1 MTFAWN
7 LPEDDFNAIRQW
19 FAEWSVNVA
28 EVDFAPARALFED
41 NVAGFGTHMDVVE
54 GLDNLVNGQWRSVW
68 PTIEDFSFLL
78 PTLKVAV
85 SPDRRMAMG
94 IITFSSTGI
103 SADGHRYNRPG
114 RATVAFAR
122 TRRSAKWKAI
132 HSHVSLNPGTP
143 APSHGQRPA
152 KS

>member
-1 MTFAWN
+1 MSFTWN
-7 LPEDDFNAIRQW
+7 VPEDDYTAIRTW
-19 FAEWSVNVA
+19 FAEWTVNVA
-28 EVDFAPARALFED
+28 EVDFAPARPLFED

-54 GLDNLVNGQWRSVW
+54 GLEELENQQWRSVW

-78 PTLKVAV
+78 PTLKVGI
-85 SPDRRMAMG
+85 SPDRRMAVG

-103 SADGHRYNRPG
+103 TKDGHRFLRPG

-122 TRRSAKWKAI
+122 PRRNAAWKAI
-132 HSHVSLNPGTP
+132 HTHVSLNPGTP
-143 APSHGQRPA
+143 SPSHGKRPA

>member
-1 MTFAWN
+1 MAYTWN
-7 LPEDDFNAIRQW
+7 VPEDDFNAIRQW

-41 NVAGFGTHMDVVE
+41 NVAGFGTHADVVE
-54 GLDNLVNGQWRSVW
+54 GLDALEQDQWRSVW

-78 PTLKVAV
+78 PTLKVAI
-85 SPDRRMAMG
+85 SPDRRMAIG
-94 IITFSSTGI
+94 IITFSSTGLTE
-103 SADGHRYNRPG
+103 DGRRFDRPG

-122 TRRSAKWKAI
+122 PRRNSAWKGI
-132 HSHVSLNPGTP
+132 HSHVSLNPGI
-143 APSHGQRPA
+143 AGPSHGRRAA

>member
-1 MTFAWN
+1 MTFTWN
-7 LPEDDFNAIRQW
+7 VPEDDIDAIRQW
-19 FAEWSVNVA
+19 FAEWSVNVG
-28 EVDFAPARALFED
+28 EIDFASARALFED

-54 GLDNLVNGQWRSVW
+54 GLDALEQDQWRSVW

-103 SADGHRYNRPG
+103 TADGHRYNRPG
-114 RATVAFAR
+114 RATVAFSRAR
-122 TRRSAKWKAI
+122 RNAAWKAI

-143 APSHGQRPA
+143 APSHGKRPE

>member
-1 MTFAWN
+1 MSFTWN
-7 LPEDDFNAIRQW
+7 VPEEDYDAIRQW

-41 NVAGFGTHMDVVE
+41 NVAGFGTHLDVVE
-54 GLDNLVNGQWRSVW
+54 GLAGLENGQWRSVW
-68 PTIEDFSFLL
+68 PTIEDFSFVL
-78 PTLKVAV
+78 PSLKVAI
-85 SPDRRMAMG
+85 SPDRRLAVG

-103 SADGHRYNRPG
+103 DASGHRFNRPG

-122 TRRSAKWKAI
+122 GRRNARWKGI
-132 HSHVSLNPGTP
+132 HTHVSLNPGTP
-143 APSHGQRPA
+143 APSHGNRPA